1 MLLPRQANL
10 FPRKTRR
17 LQGDCAGG
25 RATAVDRH
33 WGLGER
39 RGSPSRVIEGRAK
52 FVALTDELLHALSQ
66 TSGALLDIW
75 PEGIAPEG
83 VFADGC
89 LESVQPALEARASAC
104 ELRGDSDESDCRL
117 RVQHMLNDASRAAGC
132 KVPVVFF
139 GEDAVQPG
147 EGAAGFTAECAFGFS
162 AFLAREGAGC
172 DALGLV
178 VD

>member
-1 MLLPRQANL
+1 
-10 FPRKTRR
+10 
-17 LQGDCAGG
+17 
-25 RATAVDRH
+25 
-33 WGLGER
+33 
-39 RGSPSRVIEGRAK
+39 
-52 FVALTDELLHALSQ
+52 
-66 TSGALLDIW
+66 
-75 PEGIAPEG
+75 
-83 VFADGC
+83 
-89 LESVQPALEARASAC
+89 
-104 ELRGDSDESDCRL
+104 
-117 RVQHMLNDASRAAGC
+117 MLNDASRAAGC